1 MLLQV
6 ARCGRPTSSLAP
18 LFSSLLMAHLTPW
31 RERRERGRGR
41 SRMYGKK
48 SGQLANRGSG
58 FPRLSVSTVPCS
70 RGRVSLPWPA
80 LVSQLESEGL
90 ALTGVSGPWPSD
102 RAAFSSPA
110 ISAAGP
116 GLSVPHLLASC
127 CCPPALPSFILL
139 LFGECQQLCEVLP
152 EGRYSHHGLAAGRKF
167 LSALPP

>member
-110 ISAAGP
+110 ISEFCCWARPFCAPPP
-116 GLSVPHLLASC
+116 G
-127 CCPPALPSFILL
+127 FLL
-139 LFGECQQLCEVLP
+139 LPPCPSLLYPTPLWRV
-152 EGRYSHHGLAAGRKF
+152 SAA
-167 LSALPP
+167 L